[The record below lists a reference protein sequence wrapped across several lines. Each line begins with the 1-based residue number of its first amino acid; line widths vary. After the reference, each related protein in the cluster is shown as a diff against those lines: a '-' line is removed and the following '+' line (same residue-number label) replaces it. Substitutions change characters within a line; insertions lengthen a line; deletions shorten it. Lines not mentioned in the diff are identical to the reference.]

1 MRYKDITENP
11 RSPGRAEAQI
21 FRGLIQQFK
30 SPLAQSIS
38 EYNKAIAIPDDTITV
53 SGPPLNMVSITEDP
67 MFRSMA
73 LTMFRM
79 GYSKEDA
86 GKVLPRNEPKEQL
99 ALIKKFSE
107 KKWFQILTTKGGHK
121 TMNPD
126 VQAGYQFKTPEN
138 LAKELALAPPNV
150 FGENVEKMITNQY
163 DVYKFYALVDFFE
176 IVLTTMNIQGTT
188 PSVDQLKKAASDF
201 ERDVTGDGG
210 RAQQNYGWVA
220 R

>member
-11 RSPGRAEAQI
+11 RAPGRAEAQI

-30 SPLAQSIS
+30 TPLAQSIS
-38 EYNKAIAIPDDTITV
+38 EYNKAIALPDDTQ
-53 SGPPLNMVSITEDP
+53 GPGMPLNMVSITSDP

-99 ALIKKFSE
+99 ALIKRFSE
-107 KKWFQILTTKGGHK
+107 KDWFQILTTKGGHK
-121 TMNPD
+121 KMNPD

-138 LAKELALAPPNV
+138 LAKELATAPPNV
-150 FGENVEKMITNQY
+150 FGENVENMIKSQY
-163 DVYKFYALVDFFE
+163 DVYKFYALVDYFE
-176 IVLTTMNIQGTT
+176 IVLTTMNLKGL
-188 PSVDQLKKAASDF
+188 PVSRDQIKKAASDF
-201 ERDVTGDGG
+201 ERDVRGDGG
-210 RAQQNYGWVA
+210 RAQQNYSWVA